1 MKTLIVGTLIVVL
14 LGGCAHRGEVHIKT
28 TNFYI
33 PEYKSAGSIS
43 VVSAKQ
49 ELNESLE
56 FASYKARFEAKLAQ
70 AGYTITNNPSE
81 AAYVAFVAYG
91 IDSGKEEVS
100 STPIFGQ
107 TGGGSTSSSGTVFGA
122 GGSAS
127 YYGSSYTMPTYG
139 IVGTSVNSDTMFTR
153 AIALDIVEAQ
163 SLKNGHPKKLLES
176 RAKSIGTC
184 SVIAGVFDEILE
196 GMFED
201 FPGETGKV
209 HSVSVVSKG
218 GC

>member
-1 MKTLIVGTLIVVL
+1 MGNKMKTFIVGTLIVVL
-14 LGGCAHRGEVHIKT
+14 LGGCAPLQQVHIKT

-56 FASYKARFEAKLAQ
+56 FASYKARFEAKLVQ
-70 AGYTITNNPSE
+70 AGYTIANNPSE
-81 AAYVAFVAYG
+81 AAYVAFVAFG
-91 IDSGKEEVS
+91 IDNGKEEVS
-100 STPIFGQ
+100 STPILGQ
-107 TGGGSTSSSGTVFGA
+107 TGGGSTYSSGTVGN
-122 GGSAS
+122 AS
-127 YYGSSYTMPTYG
+127 YYGSSYTMPSYG
-139 IVGTSVNSDTMFTR
+139 VVGTSVDSDTMFTR
-153 AIALDIVEAQ
+153 AIALDIVDAQ
-163 SLKNGHPKKLLES
+163 SLKDGHPKKILEI

-201 FPGETGKV
+201 FPGESGKV
-209 HSVSVVSKG
+209 HNVNVVSKG
-218 GC
+218 NC